1 MRNTMKKLLVSLL
14 LAAMIFNVAAI
25 ASVSEVKA
33 STATTAAAN
42 TTTMTGRVS
51 SKTLA
56 LRLDKKVT
64 SKKLKTLKKGK
75 KIVIL
80 EAGKKWVKVSVG
92 GVEGY
97 VQGKYVKTSY
107 GTASNPYANAI
118 NGKASKNLTIHNG
131 KSTASTALG
140 KITKGAK
147 VKVLSTNS
155 KWVKVKVGDI
165 IGYVTGKNIKTKDGT
180 ASNNS
185 TKGQDLVA
193 YAKRFLGNPYV
204 YGGSSLT
211 RGTDCSGFVMALYR
225 HFGYNLPHSSYSLR
239 SVGRAVKGGIKNAR
253 PGDIICYSGHVAIY
267 MGNNSVIHA
276 SNPSSG
282 IKITRNASYRHIV
295 AIRRIFK

>member
-1 MRNTMKKLLVSLL
+1 MRNTMKKILTSLL
-14 LAAMIFNVAAI
+14 LAAMIFNVAAVT
-25 ASVSEVKA
+25 SVSEVNA
-33 STATTAAAN
+33 STATTATAN
-42 TTTMTGRVS
+42 STTMTGRVS
-51 SKTLA
+51 SRTLA
-56 LRLDKKVT
+56 LREGK
-64 SKKLKTLKKGK
+64 SKKTKQLKLLKKGK
-75 KIVIL
+75 KITIL
-80 EAGKKWVKVSVG
+80 ESGKTWVKVRVG
-92 GVEGY
+92 GIEGY
-97 VQGKYVKTSY
+97 VKGQYVQTSY

-118 NGKASKNLTIHNG
+118 AGKASKKLTIRDG
-131 KSTASTALG
+131 KSTSSTALG
-140 KITKGAK
+140 SITKNAN
-147 VKVLSTNS
+147 VKVLTTNS
-155 KWVKVKVGDI
+155 KWVKVKVGDV
-165 IGYVTGKNIKTKDGT
+165 IGYVIGKHIKTDNGT

-193 YAKRFLGNPYV
+193 YARRFLGNPYV

-225 HFGYNLPHSSYSLR
+225 HFGYSLPHSSYALR
-239 SVGRAVKGGIKNAR
+239 GVGRAVSGGIRNAR